1 MQEKDKN
8 QVWNIFIT
16 NYEKHLFLSKM
27 YVMNGIIVGFH
38 YIRLAREPE
47 LSIVHEN

>member
-16 NYEKHLFLSKM
+16 NYEKHFFLSEM

-38 YIRLAREPE
+38 YIRLAWEP
-47 LSIVHEN
+47 SIVHEN